1 MIEPL
6 RFGKE
11 TLTTYEIEKPGYC
24 VSCLSQRQTRN
35 NPNIAVVFCQECPNL
50 LAERKEYGALLCNSC
65 NQEKHKHFS
74 TRLHVRQIVVVGPG
88 LRKKMIHRGDGI
100 SYPLTLDNVTVTMKA
115 RIFHNG
121 VRVHREKTKRLNF
134 LVGMSGKCLHIQ
146 VLGGRNLGIADVSNT
161 SDPYVIYSYCGKPLG
176 STRIR
181 PRTLNPRWDNETFI
195 IPLDEALPAP
205 RNLVHSQKDLIKLEV
220 YDHDWLSQN
229 DFMGHIEM
237 TRSKLMKLAVV
248 SQEKPIRIPLT
259 AKERH
264 GILSL
269 QFGVTPKNLYLRVL
283 CAEDLDKSSES
294 IFNNPY
300 AKIYLGERTLLGVT
314 PVVKREINPIW
325 TEKNEFMIPF
335 SDYFQIE
342 ELVEAQ
348 LRYYRASL
356 GTTDSVNNQHN
367 KKTTLLHNR
376 HHNNKNTGG
385 AGRRAGVQS
394 SGASAN
400 PNAIFHEER
409 VMFEEFNDYPEYLS
423 ILRIEI
429 YNKRLLREDN
439 LLGKTM
445 IHLEQLHLMV
455 GPRLKETRVQ
465 FEADPAAF
473 KLPKGRLSLLL
484 TGSAGEGKRGSGR
497 GGGDREGGWEGIGR
511 MITTTLSQCWPRGR
525 ERGGEEQRRDP
536 RFNSRKLL
544 LPSSERDDDDL
555 LSPSSPDPLLPL
567 PSSSSTPVSPSE
579 VGGHFFPGPPPRHST
594 INNNNK
600 NKNNINHN
608 NNHGQEGPDN
618 NSNNSK
624 SRKQSR
630 SSLKET
636 GNDNDDNN
644 NKNNNSESEESWESG
659 EEEQEEGEGG
669 EKEKEKEEEGAVERE
684 GGETGGGGL
693 NDKEEEDE
701 QEQEKEK
708 ENTHDNNNDVNEGEE
723 REEPKEGEEEV
734 EEVEEEVADN
744 NNETNDDNENSNSR
758 SGSGKSSS
766 SSGSGSNN
774 NSGSSKSKKSSASDG
789 SRRGGEE
796 QGGGSKKHLLS
807 ASASSQGQA
816 GSRRGM
822 TMTPLGKMTSFL
834 ARSLS
839 LRGGPALL
847 EEEEE
852 SVEPEPIFGEIFRLT
867 ILNTSRKMHLKD
879 VLTTEGVGGGGS
891 GGGGKEDLGFLVVRL
906 LISNRGSVLP
916 GIDESVQRMTLGETA
931 LVKSRF
937 DYSYGSYTVHRNIPP
952 RSNIHFTIKL
962 EEINGAGKYGLLF
975 GLVRR
980 VSRWIVLLQKSYYRY
995 RYPEEYRQKRAE
1007 TDLSQPTDTE
1017 GGERGGKHKRNNW
1030 CWCWCCPSSVLHL
1043 LGGGGKNGKR
1053 GRGGGDYTESQ
1064 MDDDNNSLSSEEE
1077 EEDEEEDNGEEEE
1090 NNQRRRDK
1098 KNKNKKKNHHRDED
1112 DDDYDS
1118 EGDEDEE
1125 EALLAERERQIAEK
1139 QREVKPD
1146 KRIKKYLT
1154 PGTKAGAKLMWNTKT
1169 TKLFSIAPPP
1179 PLEEEGENKEND
1191 NTSDEGGKGGRGKK
1205 KRNTGVSGRG
1215 GRGGR
1220 PVPGQGNRPGRGAI
1234 RLSSVS
1240 EDHHHNQQQQEEDD
1254 DDEEQEQGGNAEEE
1268 SLLSD
1273 D

>member
-50 LAERKEYGALLCNSC
+50 LAERKEYGALLCSSC

-100 SYPLTLDNVTVTMKA
+100 TYPLTLDNVTVTMKA

-121 VRVHREKTKRLNF
+121 IRVHREKTKRLNF

-195 IPLDEALPAP
+195 IPLDESLPAP
-205 RNLVHSQKDLIKLEV
+205 RNMVHSQKDLIKLEV

-300 AKIYLGERTLLGVT
+300 CKIYLGERTLLGVT

-325 TEKNEFMIPF
+325 AEKNEFMIPF

-356 GTTDSVNNQHN
+356 GITDSINNTNNQN
-367 KKTTLLHNR
+367 NKKNDKKTTLLHNR
-376 HHNNKNTGG
+376 HHNNKNNERGG
-385 AGRRAGVQS
+385 GRRAGVQS
-394 SGASAN
+394 SAPAS

-455 GPRLKETRVQ
+455 GPRLKETRAKY
-465 FEADPAAF
+465 EADPAAF

-484 TGSAGEGKRGSGR
+484 TGAAGGSSDGKRGSGR
-497 GGGDREGGWEGIGR
+497 GWDRLGLG
-511 MITTTLSQCWPRGR
+511 MITTTLSQCWQRTTTGGR
-525 ERGGEEQRRDP
+525 ERGGGVGGQRDP

-567 PSSSSTPVSPSE
+567 PSSSTPVSPSQ
-579 VGGHFFPGPPPRHST
+579 VGGHFFPPPPRRT
-594 INNNNK
+594 INSN
-600 NKNNINHN
+600 
-608 NNHGQEGPDN
+608 GQQGGPDN
-618 NSNNSK
+618 NNNNNN

-630 SSLKET
+630 SSLKEET
-636 GNDNDDNN
+636 GNGNDDNN
-644 NKNNNSESEESWESG
+644 SASEESWESG
-659 EEEQEEGEGG
+659 EEEEQEGEEEEEGEI
-669 EKEKEKEEEGAVERE
+669 EKEEEEVAVER
-684 GGETGGGGL
+684 GGGL
-693 NDKEEEDE
+693 NDKEEEEDHQE
-701 QEQEKEK
+701 KELEQEK
-708 ENTHDNNNDVNEGEE
+708 THDNNDNQGEE
-723 REEPKEGEEEV
+723 REEPEV
-734 EEVEEEVADN
+734 EEEEVADN
-744 NNETNDDNENSNSR
+744 NNENNNDNSNSR
-758 SGSGKSSS
+758 SGSGKSSK
-766 SSGSGSNN
+766 SSGSGNNSNSN
-774 NSGSSKSKKSSASDG
+774 SNSGSNKSKKSSASDG
-789 SRRGGEE
+789 SGGKGGEE
-796 QGGGSKKHLLS
+796 EGEPGSRKHLIS
-807 ASASSQGQA
+807 ASASSQALA

-822 TMTPLGKMTSFL
+822 TSLGKMTSFF

-839 LRGGPALL
+839 LRGGPTLL

-852 SVEPEPIFGEIFRLT
+852 SVEPEPIFGEVFRLT

-879 VLTTEGVGGGGS
+879 VTTEGVG

-952 RSNIHFTIKL
+952 RSNIHFTVKL

-975 GLVRR
+975 GLFRR
-980 VSRWIVLLQKSYYRY
+980 FSRWIVLLQKSYYRY

-1007 TDLSQPTDTE
+1007 TDLSQPTETE
-1017 GGERGGKHKRNNW
+1017 GAERGGKHRRNNH
-1030 CWCWCCPSSVLHL
+1030 WCWCCPSAVLHL
-1043 LGGGGKNGKR
+1043 LGGGHGKR
-1053 GRGGGDYTESQ
+1053 GRGGGGGDYTESQ

-1077 EEDEEEDNGEEEE
+1077 EDEEEDNGEEE
-1090 NNQRRRDK
+1090 NNKRRRGKRDK
-1098 KNKNKKKNHHRDED
+1098 KKKNHRDEG

-1179 PLEEEGENKEND
+1179 PLEEGENKEND
-1191 NTSDEGGKGGRGKK
+1191 NNSDEGGKGGRGKK
-1205 KRNTGVSGRG
+1205 RNTAVGRG

-1234 RLSSVS
+1234 HLSSVS
-1240 EDHHHNQQQQEEDD
+1240 EDHHRNDKQDQQEE

>member
-50 LAERKEYGALLCNSC
+50 LAERKEYGALLCSSC

-100 SYPLTLDNVTVTMKA
+100 TYPLTLDNVTVTMKA

-195 IPLDEALPAP
+195 IPLDESLPAP
-205 RNLVHSQKDLIKLEV
+205 RNMVHSQKDLIKLEV

-300 AKIYLGERTLLGVT
+300 CKIYLGERTLLGVT

-325 TEKNEFMIPF
+325 AEKNEFMIPF

-356 GTTDSVNNQHN
+356 GITDGINNTNNQN
-367 KKTTLLHNR
+367 NKKNDKKTTLLHNR
-376 HHNNKNTGG
+376 HHNNKNNERGG
-385 AGRRAGVQS
+385 GRRAGVQS
-394 SGASAN
+394 SAPAN

-455 GPRLKETRVQ
+455 GPRLKETRAKY
-465 FEADPAAF
+465 EADPAAF

-484 TGSAGEGKRGSGR
+484 TGAAGGSSDGKRGSGR
-497 GGGDREGGWEGIGR
+497 GWDRLGLG
-511 MITTTLSQCWPRGR
+511 MITTTLSQCWQRTTTGGR
-525 ERGGEEQRRDP
+525 ERGGGVGGQRDP

-567 PSSSSTPVSPSE
+567 PSSSTPVSPSQ
-579 VGGHFFPGPPPRHST
+579 VGGHFFPPPPRRT
-594 INNNNK
+594 INSN
-600 NKNNINHN
+600 
-608 NNHGQEGPDN
+608 GQQGGPDN
-618 NSNNSK
+618 NNNN

-630 SSLKET
+630 SSLKEET
-636 GNDNDDNN
+636 GNGNDDNN
-644 NKNNNSESEESWESG
+644 SASEESWESG
-659 EEEQEEGEGG
+659 EEEEQEGEEEEEGEI
-669 EKEKEKEEEGAVERE
+669 EKEEEEVAVER
-684 GGETGGGGL
+684 GGGL
-693 NDKEEEDE
+693 NDKEEKEDHQE
-701 QEQEKEK
+701 KELEQEK
-708 ENTHDNNNDVNEGEE
+708 THDNNDNQGEE
-723 REEPKEGEEEV
+723 REEPEGEE
-734 EEVEEEVADN
+734 EEEVADN
-744 NNETNDDNENSNSR
+744 NNENNNDNSNSR
-758 SGSGKSSS
+758 SGSGKSSK
-766 SSGSGSNN
+766 SSGSGNNSNSN
-774 NSGSSKSKKSSASDG
+774 SNSGSNKSKKSSASDG
-789 SRRGGEE
+789 SGGKGGEE
-796 QGGGSKKHLLS
+796 EGEPGSRKHLIS
-807 ASASSQGQA
+807 ASASSQALA

-822 TMTPLGKMTSFL
+822 TSLGKMTSFF

-839 LRGGPALL
+839 LRGGPTLL

-852 SVEPEPIFGEIFRLT
+852 SVEPEPIFGEVFRLT

-879 VLTTEGVGGGGS
+879 VTTEGVGG

-952 RSNIHFTIKL
+952 RSNIHFTVKL

-975 GLVRR
+975 GLFRR
-980 VSRWIVLLQKSYYRY
+980 FSRWIVLLQKSYYRY

-1007 TDLSQPTDTE
+1007 TDLSQPTETE
-1017 GGERGGKHKRNNW
+1017 GAERGGKHRRNNH
-1030 CWCWCCPSSVLHL
+1030 WCWCCPSAVLHL
-1043 LGGGGKNGKR
+1043 LGGGHGKR

-1077 EEDEEEDNGEEEE
+1077 EDEEEDNGEEE
-1090 NNQRRRDK
+1090 NNKRRRGKRDK
-1098 KNKNKKKNHHRDED
+1098 KKKNHRDEG

-1179 PLEEEGENKEND
+1179 PLEEGENKEND
-1191 NTSDEGGKGGRGKK
+1191 NNSDEGGKGGRGKK
-1205 KRNTGVSGRG
+1205 RNTGVGRG

-1234 RLSSVS
+1234 HLSSVS
-1240 EDHHHNQQQQEEDD
+1240 EDHHRNDKQDQQEE